1 MIINQVLDIIVFL
14 IIGIALLS
22 PLSVHERENSCLDK
36 TNMNVL
42 KGIACV
48 LVIISHISLQLGGK
62 GILILTSSVG
72 YLAVGIF
79 FFSSLSDSKFR

>member
-1 MIINQVLDIIVFL
+1 MIINKILDSIVFL
-14 IIGIALLS
+14 FIGVTLIL
-22 PLSVHERENSCLDK
+22 PLNIQKIDNSCLELK
-36 TNMNVL
+36 NMNVL

-79 FFSSLSDSKFR
+79 FFFFRVWSDV